1 MVYLE
6 DNVLIMA
13 ELEIIGEWPVIV
25 SDEDDTVI
33 TPEPVRTGFDSGTL
47 KDYVIKHS
55 DDLKDFVLNTV
66 LAS

>member
-1 MVYLE
+1 MPQTGALK
-6 DNVLIMA
+6 NCLRI
-13 ELEIIGEWPVIV
+13 
-25 SDEDDTVI
+25 EDDTVI